1 MFHAGAG
8 GTLRG
13 FSSFGGVDARAVHL
27 DLLTAPRDAKAGQP
41 ISFPPGVQVRARGD
55 GGTPLPEV
63 SVTISVQ
70 GNQGSFTLSGTTT
83 RVTGSDGIATFP
95 DLSLDKPGGYVL
107 LATSTLTGYAAAQV
121 SSGMFHI
128 TF

>member
-1 MFHAGAG
+1 M
-8 GTLRG
+8 
-13 FSSFGGVDARAVHL
+13 HL

-55 GGTPLPEV
+55 DGTPLPEV

-70 GNQGSFTLSGTTT
+70 GNQGSFTISGTTT
-83 RVTGSDGIATFP
+83 RVTGNDGIATFP

-121 SSGMFHI
+121 TSGMFHI